1 MKAERQRLGR
11 LKRLEKLRAIARHN
25 ALAQAGRA
33 EARLAQL
40 EHLGER
46 TAALITGYAA
56 RTDAACGGD
65 LVSQRVY
72 LGELQRVVGRND
84 TDIARAREH
93 ADALAQQA
101 ASAERSRAAVEDRA
115 NATRARI
122 ARHEASATVALGARP
137 PRPDQPPPS

>member
-1 MKAERQRLGR
+1 MKAERARLGR

-25 ALAQAGRA
+25 ALAEAGRA

-40 EHLGER
+40 EHLGAR
-46 TAALITGYAA
+46 TGALITGYAA

-72 LGELQRVVGRND
+72 LGELQRMVGRND
-84 TDIARAREH
+84 ADIARAREQ
-93 ADALAQQA
+93 ADALSGQA

-115 NATRARI
+115 NATQARI
-122 ARHEASATVALGARP
+122 ARHDAAAAVALGGRP
-137 PRPDQPPPS
+137 PRAD